1 MSETRE
7 FLVAPED
14 GEDQRLD
21 VFLSAKTGVVTR
33 SQVQRFIALGRV
45 QVNGEGKKSSYK
57 LRAGDRI
64 VFAFD
69 LPEASQR
76 AGPQDI
82 PLEIVYEDADIVI
95 VNKPSGLVV
104 HPGAG
109 VSSGTLVHGLLFKY
123 PEMAGLGPEDRP
135 GIVHR
140 LDKETSG
147 LMVVARTR
155 AAYEALLRLF
165 KKREV
170 HKTYL
175 GLAWGKLTK
184 NEGQFT
190 WAIGRHMKH
199 GQRFSIKTRK
209 PREALTAYT
218 VREAFKDFTL
228 LELRPVTGRTHQI
241 RVHLAAAGH
250 PLVGDN
256 RYGHRRPKKEVA
268 RLFLH
273 AWKLSFPHPL
283 TGQAMEFTA
292 PLPEDLAKM
301 IPTKGDNLR

>member
-21 VFLSAKTGVVTR
+21 VYLSAKTCVVTR
-33 SQVQRFIALGRV
+33 SQVQRFIDLGRV
-45 QVNGEGKKSSYK
+45 LVNGERKKSSFK

-64 VFAFD
+64 AFSFD
-69 LPEASQR
+69 LPDATR
-76 AGPQDI
+76 GVGPQDI
-82 PLEIVYEDADIVI
+82 PLDIVYEDADIIVI
-95 VNKPSGLVV
+95 NKPSGLVV

-109 VSSGTLVHGLLFKY
+109 ISSGTLAHGLLFRY
-123 PEMAGLGPEDRP
+123 PELAGLGPDDRP

-147 LMVVARTR
+147 LMVVARNR

-170 HKTYL
+170 HKAYL

-184 NEGQFT
+184 TEGEFT

-218 VREAFKDFTL
+218 VREAFKEVTL

-256 RYGHRRPKKEVA
+256 RYGHRRPKKEFP

-273 AWKLSFPHPL
+273 AWKLSFPHPV
-283 TGQAMEFTA
+283 TGRVMEFIA
-292 PLPEDLAKM
+292 PLPEDLQKM
-301 IPTKGDNLR
+301 IPAKGDKT

>member
-33 SQVQRFIALGRV
+33 SQVQRFIDLGRV
-45 QVNGEGKKSSYK
+45 MVNGEPRKSSFK

-64 VFAFD
+64 TFTFD
-69 LPEASQR
+69 LPGAPQ
-76 AGPQDI
+76 AVGPQDI
-82 PLEIVYEDADIVI
+82 PLDVVYEDADIIV

-109 VSSGTLVHGLLFKY
+109 ISSGTLVHGLLFRY
-123 PEMAGLGPEDRP
+123 PELAGLGPDDRP

-147 LMVVARTR
+147 LMVAARSR

-175 GLAWGKLTK
+175 GLAWGKLTRS
-184 NEGQFT
+184 EGEFT

-199 GQRFSIKTRK
+199 GQRFSIKTHK

-218 VREAFKDFTL
+218 VKQAFKDLTL

-256 RYGHRRPKKEVA
+256 RYGHRRPKKEFP

-273 AWKLSFPHPL
+273 AWKLAFPHPVS
-283 TGQAMEFTA
+283 GEPMEFTA
-292 PLPEDLAKM
+292 PLPEDLKKM
-301 IPTKGDNLR
+301 IPAKGEET